1 VSWLVHSQD
10 EVADVNFVRIF
21 YDKRTRDL
29 SAVDVRAV
37 GALEIDNDELSI
49 FENDPSMSLGDIA
62 LRQDN
67 IVALN
72 TPNCDLCFVEV
83 QAALVPALLS

>member
-1 VSWLVHSQD
+1 MTFG
-10 EVADVNFVRIF
+10 DV
-21 YDKRTRDL
+21 
-29 SAVDVRAV
+29 
-37 GALEIDNDELSI
+37 
-49 FENDPSMSLGDIA
+49 A

-72 TPNCDLCFVEV
+72 APNRDLCFVEV